1 MKNTFIIGIAG
12 GTASGKSTFTRRL
25 KERFKKS
32 VVVLHHDDYYRDQ
45 TEIAPEERKKINYDH
60 PDSLDTELLLS
71 HLAML
76 REGKAISGL
85 LGGLGGIVYIT
96 AGVSEW
102 KFENGVAGF
111 GFLALAVMIFG
122 QWKPVNIALAA
133 LLFGLLRAL
142 SNVYTGFHGL
152 VALGLPSTLYNMLP
166 YIISL
171 LVLAIASTNSR
182 APKAE
187 GIPYDKEQR

>member
-76 REGKAISGL
+76 
-85 LGGLGGIVYIT
+85 
-96 AGVSEW
+96 
-102 KFENGVAGF
+102 
-111 GFLALAVMIFG
+111 
-122 QWKPVNIALAA
+122 
-133 LLFGLLRAL
+133 
-142 SNVYTGFHGL
+142 
-152 VALGLPSTLYNMLP
+152 LYNMLP

-187 GIPYDKEQR
+187 GIPYDKGQR

>member
-76 REGKAISGL
+76 GNLRPSGR
-85 LGGLGGIVYIT
+85 T
-96 AGVSEW
+96 E
-102 KFENGVAGF
+102 
-111 GFLALAVMIFG
+111 
-122 QWKPVNIALAA
+122 
-133 LLFGLLRAL
+133 R
-142 SNVYTGFHGL
+142 HR
-152 VALGLPSTLYNMLP
+152 LY
-166 YIISL
+166 Y
-171 LVLAIASTNSR
+171 R
-182 APKAE
+182 RR
-187 GIPYDKEQR
+187 QRVEI